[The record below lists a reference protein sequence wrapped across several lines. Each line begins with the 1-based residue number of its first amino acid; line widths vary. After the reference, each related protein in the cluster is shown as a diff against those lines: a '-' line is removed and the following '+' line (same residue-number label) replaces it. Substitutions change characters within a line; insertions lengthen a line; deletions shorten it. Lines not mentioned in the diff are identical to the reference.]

1 MLGYQ
6 PISSLPISD
15 IDLGAIATPV
25 VIIINGKIFMW
36 TIPSQADTWNIPVM
50 SRDWTTNTRSDKEP
64 STWTVNG

>member
-15 IDLGAIATPV
+15 IDLGAIATSV
-25 VIIINGKIFMW
+25 VIIIDGKIFMW
-36 TIPSQADTWNIPVM
+36 TVPIQPDTWNIPIM
-50 SRDWTTNTRSDKEP
+50 SRDWTTTARSDKEP

>member
-15 IDLGAIATPV
+15 IDLGAIATSV
-25 VIIINGKIFMW
+25 VII
-36 TIPSQADTWNIPVM
+36 TDTWNIPIM
-50 SRDWTTNTRSDKEP
+50 SRDWTTTARSDKEP

>member
-15 IDLGAIATPV
+15 IDLGAISTTV
-25 VIIINGKIFMW
+25 FINGKIFMW
-36 TIPSQADTWNIPVM
+36 TVPIQPDTWNIPIM
-50 SRDWTTNTRSDKEP
+50 SRDWTTAARSDKEP